1 MNKVQE
7 LIDFLAKK
15 EVLIIFIILII
26 AIFLYIIL
34 WVISFIKKKNEKKK
48 LKNNTQE
55 LTKLAEQV
63 KLLEKEQREVLPP
76 VFRIKEEIVDFPKI
90 IKREKKQVK
99 EKVVPIKKEE
109 IKKEE
114 PVKKEEAK
122 VVVKETFVS
131 PVATLPVV
139 TKVIEPKKEEQ
150 AITKTIKFN
159 DSLEEVEILDV
170 TPSPDLITYKD
181 EVYTQE
187 EAREELKRLERE
199 LILQDKKEQ
208 EENVITPINDIVEPK
223 EVKEVTN
230 EEVIPVLD
238 EMLENTKENIT
249 LTNFE
254 QDQEENAIISLEEL
268 LERGRVITQEEIVK
282 HEDDGNEPITLQELE
297 ERWKN
302 DKEIVS
308 MKEQENTKE
317 EEIEL
322 LEVTPEVEQAS
333 IKEEPIFEIPEER
346 VKVPTMD
353 ELFAKS
359 KKPYTPSPV
368 ISPIFGIEEENLSR
382 NNSLSLENTANYDKL
397 DAEIRKTNEFLSKL
411 RELQKKLD

>member
-1 MNKVQE
+1 MQE

-15 EVLIIFIILII
+15 EVLIIFIILMI

-139 TKVIEPKKEEQ
+139 TEVIEPKKEEQ

-208 EENVITPINDIVEPK
+208 EENVITPINDIVELK

-411 RELQKKLD
+411 RELQKKLDN